1 MTCTFPSTLS
11 ISPNS
16 ASKADILYEGGG
28 VSPFPLES
36 GTEELPLS
44 DREDVEEVSARERFH
59 VLSGRLKSSILS
71 SFAIAVAVD
80 V

>member
-16 ASKADILYEGGG
+16 ASKAETLYEGGG
-28 VSPFPLES
+28 VSPFPLEHRT
-36 GTEELPLS
+36 GELPLS
-44 DREDVEEVSARERFH
+44 DREDVEEVFARERFN
-59 VLSGRLKSSILS
+59 VVSGRLKTSILS